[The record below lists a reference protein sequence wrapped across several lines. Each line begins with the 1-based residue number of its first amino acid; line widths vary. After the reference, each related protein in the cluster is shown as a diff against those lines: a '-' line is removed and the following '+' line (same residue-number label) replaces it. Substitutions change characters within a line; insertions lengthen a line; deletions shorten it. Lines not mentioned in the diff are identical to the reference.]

1 MFDFDGT
8 LVDLLKDWERLK
20 ESLMKL
26 LGSSGPLTPLFPSI
40 EKMTKNNLELRKRAW
55 RLIEKYELNAV
66 KDIKTDLEL
75 VELFKKL
82 KAKGYHIALLTLQGR
97 HPLKEALKKLGLH
110 EAFDHVIT
118 REETT
123 SRERQIKKL
132 LKLFNVKPNQAML
145 IADRL
150 HDIQTASKLGC
161 MTVAITRKGY
171 VKADYKFA
179 NVKQIAK
186 IFNL

>member
-1 MFDFDGT
+1 
-8 LVDLLKDWERLK
+8 
-20 ESLMKL
+20 
-26 LGSSGPLTPLFPSI
+26 
-40 EKMTKNNLELRKRAW
+40 MTKNSLELRKRAW

-75 VELFKKL
+75 VELFRKL
-82 KAKGYHIALLTLQGR
+82 KAKGYYIALLTLQGR
-97 HPLKEALKKLGLH
+97 RPLKEALKKLGLH
-110 EAFDHVIT
+110 EAFDNMIT

-161 MTVAITRKGY
+161 KTVAITRKGY